1 VSLYG
6 EIACAVGLMSCLIF
20 GQLDSLG
27 GIVVAF
33 CAVLLNVLEEDARLI
48 RYSNEYARKLV
59 ENDGE

>member
-6 EIACAVGLMSCLIF
+6 EIACAEGLMSCLIF